1 MSSQANK
8 KRNSRSRFTQLTDV
22 MSFPADVKALKEELK
37 RRIVIDPP
45 TFGTVPN
52 SNPEIKFVKK
62 FFGIKNSDGTEGEL
76 VLDTDRLFCFGVSE
90 AKAPDTGILNGYSM
104 AISMYDRDGATER
117 QMRTVQFINVLTD
130 VLKEHLLLDETKNET
145 EFYELEAADLKK
157 FNPLYLKKD
166 KGKVVEGSAPTFY
179 PKLIHFKAGKD
190 KNGKPRDAKM
200 MTKFYLED
208 EVDDNGDSVEVNP
221 LDYIGVRFHATTAV
235 KFECIYMSAKTI
247 NIQTKATEAEIKA
260 AETGPKR
267 LLRVGS
273 SAARQPSIGMGV
285 SSNPLMRGPSNDEKG
300 LDHEDNNDD
309 PKPEVKSDK
318 KIESKVEKKEDKKEA
333 PLVASDDEQPEEEPQ
348 EKVKTKKRVVRKV
361 KVDKG
366 EKGNDK

>member
-37 RRIVIDPP
+37 RRVVIDPP

-52 SNPEIKFVKK
+52 STPEIKFVKK

-166 KGKVVEGSAPTFY
+166 KGKIVEGSAPTFY

-267 LLRVGS
+267 LLRVGNG
-273 SAARQPSIGMGV
+273 ARQPSIGMGV
-285 SSNPLMRGPSNDEKG
+285 SSNPLMRGPTNDEKG
-300 LDHEDNNDD
+300 SDHDDNND
-309 PKPEVKSDK
+309 ESSSVNVER
-318 KIESKVEKKEDKKEA
+318 KIPESKKEV
-333 PLVASDDEQPEEEPQ
+333 PLVASDDEQPPEEEPE
-348 EKVKTKKRVVRKV
+348 EKAKTKKRVVRKV
-361 KVDKG
+361 KVNKG